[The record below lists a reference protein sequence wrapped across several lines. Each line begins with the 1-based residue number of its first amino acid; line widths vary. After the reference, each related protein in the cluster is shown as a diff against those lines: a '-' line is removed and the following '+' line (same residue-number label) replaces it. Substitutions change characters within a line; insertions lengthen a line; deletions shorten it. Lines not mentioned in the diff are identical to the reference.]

1 MDAVITLGWVRN
13 FRIQIQV
20 CFNTLIL
27 THTQCTNSHS
37 IRNEDEPQYFLFHS
51 VSCPTLRIYR
61 NFTIN
66 FYLVEK

>member
-20 CFNTLIL
+20 CFNT
-27 THTQCTNSHS
+27 HTQCTNSHS
-37 IRNEDEPQYFLFHS
+37 IRSEDEPQYFLFHS
-51 VSCPTLRIYR
+51 VSYPTLRIYR
-61 NFTIN
+61 NFKIN